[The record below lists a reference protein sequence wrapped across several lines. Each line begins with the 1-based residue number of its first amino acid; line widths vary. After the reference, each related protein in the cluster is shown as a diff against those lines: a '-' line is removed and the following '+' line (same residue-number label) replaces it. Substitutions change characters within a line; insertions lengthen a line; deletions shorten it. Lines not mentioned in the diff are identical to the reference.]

1 MQGQGGHQGGA
12 TVVISLRVRA
22 GHERDYERWQA
33 EIDAAAEDFEGF
45 EGSEV
50 LPPRPGVQDE
60 WVVVYRFDSAHHLTE
75 WMRSEVRAALLQR
88 AAPYLEHRSEH
99 VVATPRGS
107 ARPVTVVV
115 SRRVEPGHEHDFERW
130 QRGITKAA
138 EAFAGFLGSESF
150 RPVPGVQDD
159 WVIVFRFASPA
170 TLQAWLD
177 SPERE
182 SWIDEA
188 RPWAQQVA
196 MHTVGGGLGGWFPL
210 GPTAAA
216 ASAAP
221 AKWKQSL
228 AVLLALYPTVM
239 LLTMFVSP
247 RLDALVPQP
256 VSMFLSNLASVAIL
270 TWLMMPATTRLLRPW
285 LRSRDLR
292 ATVLGAGLVAAAC
305 GAMIMAFMAAQ

>member
-1 MQGQGGHQGGA
+1 MRGQGDHQGGA

-22 GHERDYERWQA
+22 GRELDYERWQA

-50 LPPRPGVQDE
+50 LRPRPGVQDE
-60 WVVVYRFDSAHHLTE
+60 WVVVYRFDSAHHLAD
-75 WMRSEVRAALLQR
+75 WMRSEVRTALLRR
-88 AAPYLEHRSEH
+88 AAPYLEGRSEH

-150 RPVPGVQDD
+150 RPVPGIQDD
-159 WVIVFRFASPA
+159 WIIVFRFASPS

-177 SPERE
+177 SAERE

-188 RPWAQQVA
+188 KPWAQQVA

-210 GPTAAA
+210 DPSV
-216 ASAAP
+216 SAAP

-239 LLTMFVSP
+239 LLKMFLSP
-247 RLDALVPQP
+247 QLDALVATPI
-256 VSMFLSNLASVAIL
+256 SMFLSNLASVAIL
-270 TWLMMPATTRLLRPW
+270 TWFMMPLTTRLLTPW
-285 LRSRDLR
+285 LEQRQRR
-292 ATVLGAGLVAAAC
+292 ATVIGTALIAATC
-305 GAMIMAFMAAQ
+305 GAMVVLFMAVA